1 MSDHT
6 PDSVASS
13 LSLHHREMKSSS
25 NGHPDY
31 GEQTTTVDGEGASP
45 GRKDLLA
52 VGIATGLGKR
62 YCEEAADEIQETVRE
77 RLGKYL

>member
-1 MSDHT
+1 M
-6 PDSVASS
+6 
-13 LSLHHREMKSSS
+13 
-25 NGHPDY
+25 
-31 GEQTTTVDGEGASP
+31 DGEGASP